1 MIHDGKVLFV
11 CTCPDCLSSN
21 WLFAFK
27 WLSKLNWA
35 LMNSNWNHVKRCSN
49 VSSAQWSGSGKTDL
63 MALTQSFREWLNVHC
78 ETVKWM
84 RKAKSDLPTN
94 RCLFLLYS
102 MILYL
107 DQHNQLY
114 IEPMQR
120 TQSIQQVHRV
130 AREANKN
137 TQICDIVPPLARKGL
152 LSFKT
157 LDFAWHIPLW
167 TRSTPL
173 KPWCIFS
180 PTNSSEIFG

>member
-11 CTCPDCLSSN
+11 CTCLDCLSNN
-21 WLFAFK
+21 WPCAFK
-27 WLSKLNWA
+27 WLFQTVLNWA
-35 LMNSNWNHVKRCSN
+35 LMNSNWNHAKRCNS

-63 MALTQSFREWLNVHC
+63 
-78 ETVKWM
+78 K
-84 RKAKSDLPTN
+84 N
-94 RCLFLLYS
+94 RCLFLQYS

-120 TQSIQQVHRV
+120 TQSILQIHRA

-152 LSFKT
+152 FSFKT

-167 TRSTPL
+167 TRSTQS